1 MLETSIAVLVA
12 GGTIDKQYNPI
23 NGELELP
30 ISSVP
35 EMLRQ
40 SRLGDHF
47 RIENVLLKD
56 SLEMTELDRTKLLAS
71 AKQAGE
77 DRIIITH
84 GTDTMV
90 DTAKVLAADSNIA
103 NKVIVLVGAMV
114 PFNVSGSD
122 ALFNLGSAVMALEL
136 AQPGVYIAM
145 NGRLFGYAEVI
156 KNRQAGRFEYC

>member
-12 GGTIDKQYNPI
+12 GGTIDKHYNPI

-30 ISSVP
+30 ASSVP

-40 SRLGDHF
+40 SRVSAHT
-47 RIENVLLKD
+47 RVEEVLLKD
-56 SLEMTELDRTKLLAS
+56 SLEMTELDRVKLLAA
-71 AKQAGE
+71 AKHATE
-77 DRIIITH
+77 DRILITH

-90 DTAKVLAADSNIA
+90 DTAKVLAADNSIV

>member
-1 MLETSIAVLVA
+1 MSNPPIAILVA
-12 GGTIDKQYNPI
+12 GGTIDKCYNPI

-30 ISSVP
+30 TSSVP

-40 SRLGDHF
+40 SRVSAQA
-47 RIENVLLKD
+47 RIEDVLLKD
-56 SLEMTELDRTKLLAS
+56 SLEMTELDRLKLLAA
-71 AKQAGE
+71 AKHAGE
-77 DRIIITH
+77 ERILITH

-90 DTAKVLAADSNIA
+90 DTAKVLAADNSIA

-114 PFNVSGSD
+114 PFNVAGSD